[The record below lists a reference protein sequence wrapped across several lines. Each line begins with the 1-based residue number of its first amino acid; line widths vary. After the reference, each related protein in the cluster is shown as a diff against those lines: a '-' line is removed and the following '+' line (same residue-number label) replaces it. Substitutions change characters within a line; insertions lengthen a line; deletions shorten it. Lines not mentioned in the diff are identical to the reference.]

1 MQVWSL
7 DQDDIFKKSAKII
20 IEIFVLRLFCVL
32 KFLTLENKTIFFK
45 SGHVRAINMDRLKY
59 CNDYIK
65 LVSLKP
71 RE

>member
-7 DQDDIFKKSAKII
+7 DQDEIFKKSAKII

-32 KFLTLENKTIFFK
+32 KFLTLENKTIFLK

-65 LVSLKP
+65 LESLKP